1 MSPAGVIRNRRRPIP
16 LPVSCSEFQ
25 SVLVMQPAQQ
35 RLRDD
40 SRADRQATIRC
51 TLAGRLALRIRDAR
65 SQTRM
70 RASVVV
76 MSDPLREYPT
86 DVLLVEW
93 NHIRTLTTAL
103 VSPASGALDRIR
115 ADWHVGATLGSK
127 RDPDTGFR
135 GRRVLNTCLYLGFR
149 ADLADRACVPFVG
162 ISKSLL
168 ISRCA
173 KSGLRYESVA
183 TSTVSD
189 DARPFRQ
196 SRVCCRL

>member
-1 MSPAGVIRNRRRPIP
+1 MRP
-16 LPVSCSEFQ
+16 SCVRLTLCVACAAFGTLARQ
-25 SVLVMQPAQQ
+25 SSVTWPGG
-35 RLRDD
+35 
-40 SRADRQATIRC
+40 RQAAIV
-51 TLAGRLALRIRDAR
+51 LSYDDALRIRDAR

-86 DVLLVEW
+86 NVLLVEW